1 MGMIERET
9 LLLKCYSYVTASDSM
24 KLLIFCA
31 ILIMCIAQVAWAA
44 PEPSPIFFFGGRE
57 ALVETVAMV
66 ATEVDGVETAEARV
80 VIKVVDGTV
89 NETEENSKTKL

>member
-1 MGMIERET
+1 MVAG
-9 LLLKCYSYVTASDSM
+9 V
-24 KLLIFCA
+24 A
-31 ILIMCIAQVAWAA
+31 IV
-44 PEPSPIFFFGGRE
+44 